1 MFSAKVE
8 ETALGKGG
16 CLTHAHCLASPLVSC
31 QIVCLRSVCPPL
43 VPHAPPLIHVLF
55 GVSISLFSLTFFLI
69 FLEGSDTK
77 IFTFLFDL
85 TQSSVPKIPM
95 IQKISQFF
103 VLEVYWIVLDTWN

>member
-1 MFSAKVE
+1 MSDPR
-8 ETALGKGG
+8 
-16 CLTHAHCLASPLVSC
+16 SLVSP
-31 QIVCLRSVCPPL
+31 VHSVYAALPLPLLAVRLSVCAQFVL
-43 VPHAPPLIHVLF
+43 LLFLPLIHVLF

-95 IQKISQFF
+95 IQKISQLF
-103 VLEVYWIVLDTWN
+103 VLEVYWIVLNTWN